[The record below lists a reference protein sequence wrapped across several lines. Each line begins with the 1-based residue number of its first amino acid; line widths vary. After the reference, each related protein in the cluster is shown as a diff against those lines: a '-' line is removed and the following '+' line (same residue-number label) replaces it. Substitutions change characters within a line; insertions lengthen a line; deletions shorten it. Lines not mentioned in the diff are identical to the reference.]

1 MAFDAI
7 GFAPGNSYEPPAPQP
22 IPAGETG
29 LPVRAGGEIAL
40 HDRIALTVGYAAFG
54 IGMGAVTAM
63 VVGGLKPE
71 IVALIAAVPAL
82 VAVMIARTCVRLLHW
97 SALPL
102 LALVAGGAI
111 WAIVATMMPS
121 RATDFLP
128 AIGVFA
134 LALPLTSAAC
144 CRAFPAA
151 FAVSMLGLVLAAPV
165 GAATMFSIFR

>member
-7 GFAPGNSYEPPAPQP
+7 GYAPGNSYETPVPTP
-22 IPAGETG
+22 ILAEEKG

-40 HDRIALTVGYAAFG
+40 HDRIALTIGYAAFG
-54 IGMGAVTAM
+54 LGVGAVTALVM
-63 VVGGLKPE
+63 GGLKPE
-71 IVALIAAVPAL
+71 MLALIAAVPAL
-82 VAVMIARTCVRLLHW
+82 IAVMIARTCVRLLHW

-111 WAIVATMMPS
+111 WAIASTMIPS
-121 RATDFLP
+121 HATDFLP